1 LEGVAVKQT
10 VSAPVAIIAI
20 ALCAL
25 VALTIFT
32 HRQPPAE
39 EQQKVAYL
47 PPAPPLD
54 DQEVQALRKVLFP
67 LGVAT
72 IMPPLA
78 TDRFKG
84 ARLALVASGSPAATG
99 GLQPGDLVV
108 EFGGTR
114 VDNPYALAGMVAK
127 ADPKKTYDVVVERA
141 GKKETLKV
149 TGVEHREP
157 PSPL

>member
-1 LEGVAVKQT
+1 VRQT

-32 HRQPPAE
+32 HRQPPPQE
-39 EQQKVAYL
+39 DKVVYL
-47 PPAPPLD
+47 PPSPPLD
-54 DQEVQALRKVLFP
+54 DQEVQALRKATLP
-67 LGVAT
+67 LGVAI

-84 ARLALVASGSPAATG
+84 VRLALVASRSPAATA

-108 EFGGTR
+108 EFEGQR
-114 VDNPYALAGMVAK
+114 MDNPYAFASLVMAM
-127 ADPKKTYDVVVERA
+127 DPKKTYDIVVERA

-149 TGVEHREP
+149 TGVERREP
-157 PSPL
+157 QSPL